1 MQPTSISKL
10 QADIQIPDWIIWIQ
24 CIAFIVLYAVWGIPE
39 TMGFRNTALIT
50 GAVLSLYPIYR
61 FRHYFLQVNAIP
73 IWLVALLF
81 VWATLHLFMFSQEY
95 SLQLLEF
102 RRIWRYAAIAVIFA
116 IGLGLSLA
124 SANANQGRWW
134 ALIYFGLCSPVL
146 IYLLKYTLTTY
157 EVQLGIQV
165 PASLKIYFGSQP
177 HYVPKSDY
185 IAFCLPTLAIALGQT
200 KRIILNAQFGWRQ
213 FFSIFIHLLIISATL
228 FMFYIQNIKN
238 GMIYAALLCL
248 IFGVFIAFLKTSKIN
263 LWRNRI
269 IFLAVV
275 GIFATAIYPHIK
287 INNSWRTLVAD
298 TKVAVQLDQHQ
309 QWKYAGTQGYPINEF
324 GKTVSATNYERAAW
338 FLVGSKL
345 AIENP
350 FGYGLIED
358 SFKKMAKAK
367 FPEVS
372 PNLSHSH
379 SGWLDLILAIG
390 FPGFMLV
397 MGSLLI
403 AIRNSKYI
411 RSHWKE
417 VISWGLL
424 SNLFLWCTTEVAAT
438 VTFPALLFW
447 IMLTS
452 ALVLLGGIQKSTK
465 N

>member
-50 GAVLSLYPIYR
+50 GAALSLYSIYR
-61 FRHYFLQVNAIP
+61 FRHFFIQVNAIP

-81 VWATLHLFMFSQEY
+81 IWATLHLFMFSQDY

-124 SANANQGRWW
+124 SASANQGRWW

-165 PASLKIYFGSQP
+165 PASLKIYFYSQP

-185 IAFCLPTLAIALGQT
+185 IAFCLPTLGIALGRMKST
-200 KRIILNAQFGWRQ
+200 LLNEHFGWRQ
-213 FFSIFIHLLIISATL
+213 FYAILIHFSVIAATL
-228 FMFYIQNIKN
+228 FLFYIQDVKN
-238 GMIYAALLCL
+238 GMFHAAFLFL
-248 IFGVFIAFLKTSKIN
+248 IFGAFIFFSKTSTVN
-263 LWRNRI
+263 FWRNAV
-269 IFLAVV
+269 IFLAAL
-275 GIFATAIYPHIK
+275 GIFTTALYPHVK
-287 INNSWRTLVAD
+287 KNDSWRTLVAD
-298 TKVAVQLDQHQ
+298 IKVAVQLDKHQ
-309 QWKYAGTQGYPINEF
+309 EWKYAGAKGYPNNEF
-324 GKTVSATNYERAAW
+324 GKVVSATNYERTAW

-345 AIENP
+345 ALESP
-350 FGYGLIED
+350 LGYGLIED

-367 FPEVS
+367 WPEVS

-379 SGWLDLILAIG
+379 SGWLDFILAKG
-390 FPGFMLV
+390 FPGFLLI
-397 MGSLLI
+397 MGALLI
-403 AIRNSKYI
+403 AMRNSKYMDPP
-411 RSHWKE
+411 WKE
-417 VISWGLL
+417 VASWGLL
-424 SNLFLWCTTEVAAT
+424 ANLLLWCTTEVTAT
-438 VTFPALLFW
+438 VTFVTLLFW
-447 IMLTS
+447 IMLAS
-452 ALVLLGGIQKSTK
+452 SLVIWHSPDLVDS
-465 N
+465 

>member
-1 MQPTSISKL
+1 MQPISISKL

-81 VWATLHLFMFSQEY
+81 IWATLHFFMFSQDY

-165 PASLKIYFGSQP
+165 PASLKIYFSSQP

-185 IAFCLPTLAIALGQT
+185 VAFCLPTLGIALGRI
-200 KRIILNAQFGWRQ
+200 KIILLEERLRRRQ
-213 FFSIFIHLLIISATL
+213 LFAILTHLFVIAATL
-228 FMFYIQNIKN
+228 FLFYIQDVKN
-238 GMIYAALLCL
+238 GMIYSALLFL
-248 IFGVFIAFLKTSKIN
+248 IFGAFIVFSKTSKVN
-263 LWRNRI
+263 FWRNLI
-269 IFLAVV
+269 FFLAALGLFV
-275 GIFATAIYPHIK
+275 TAIYPHIK
-287 INNSWRTLVAD
+287 KNDSWRTLVAD
-298 TKVAVQLDQHQ
+298 TKIALQLDRYQ
-309 QWKYAGTQGYPINEF
+309 QWKYAVPEEYPNNEI
-324 GKTVSATNYERAAW
+324 GKKVSGTNYERVTW
-338 FLVGSKL
+338 FLVGTQL
-345 AIENP
+345 AIESP
-350 FGYGLIED
+350 LGYGLIED

-367 FPEVS
+367 WPEVS

-379 SGWLDLILAIG
+379 SGWLDFILAFG
-390 FPGFMLV
+390 FPGFLLI

-403 AIRNSKYI
+403 ALHNSKHI
-411 RSHWKE
+411 KPPWKE
-417 VISWGLL
+417 VASWGLL
-424 SNLFLWCTTEVAAT
+424 ANLFLWCTTEVAAT
-438 VTFPALLFW
+438 VTFVSLLFW
-447 IMLTS
+447 IMNAS
-452 ALVLLGGIQKSTK
+452 ALTLPTNIHK
-465 N
+465 NTRT

>member
-1 MQPTSISKL
+1 MQPISISKL

-124 SANANQGRWW
+124 SANTNQGRWW

-185 IAFCLPTLAIALGQT
+185 IAFCLPVLAIALGRMKST
-200 KRIILNAQFGWRQ
+200 LLNEWFGWRQ
-213 FFSIFIHLLIISATL
+213 LFATLVHLLVITAIL
-228 FMFYIQNIKN
+228 FLFYIQNAKN
-238 GMIYAALLCL
+238 GMVYAALLCL
-248 IFGVFIAFLKTSKIN
+248 IFGLFIVFSKTYRVN
-263 LWRNRI
+263 FWRNTV
-269 IFLAVV
+269 IFLVAL
-275 GIFATAIYPHIK
+275 GIFAAAIYPHFK
-287 INNSWRTLVAD
+287 KNDSWRTLLAD
-298 TKVAVQLDQHQ
+298 TKVAVQLDRYQ
-309 QWKYAGTQGYPINEF
+309 QWKYAGAKGYPNNEF
-324 GKTVSATNYERAAW
+324 GKMVSVTNYERAAW

-345 AIENP
+345 AIESP

-367 FPEVS
+367 WPEVS

-379 SGWLDLILAIG
+379 SGWLDVILAVG
-390 FPGFMLV
+390 FPGFLLV
-397 MGSLLI
+397 MGSLLMTM
-403 AIRNSKYI
+403 RNSKYVQPP
-411 RSHWKE
+411 WKE
-417 VISWGLL
+417 ITLWALL
-424 SNLFLWCTTEVAAT
+424 ANLFLWCTTEVSAT
-438 VTFPALLFW
+438 VTFVTLLFW
-447 IMLTS
+447 IVLAS
-452 ALVLLGGIQKSTK
+452 ALALPYIRLK
-465 N
+465 NTTT